1 MRPLAGDR
9 VARTPAGYAETEHGH
24 GGGHSGSSGLRLI
37 ATWHVCTKT
46 GRGPPGHPHHRVLLT
61 NQNLWP

>member
-9 VARTPAGYAETEHGH
+9 AARTRPGSAEHGH
-24 GGGHSGSSGLRLI
+24 GGGYSGSSGLRLI

-46 GRGPPGHPHHRVLLT
+46 GRGPPGRPHHRVLLT